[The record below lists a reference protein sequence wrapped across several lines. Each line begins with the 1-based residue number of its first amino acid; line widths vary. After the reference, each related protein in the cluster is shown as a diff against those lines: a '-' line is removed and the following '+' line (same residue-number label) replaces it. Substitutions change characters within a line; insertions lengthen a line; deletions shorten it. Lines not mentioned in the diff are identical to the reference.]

1 MNELLD
7 RVLGRRTAPAWWV
20 AALVATVVGLTLSA
34 TTRQLPGTEALMI
47 EDGVDAVA
55 VLALGTLG
63 VVLLRRGVAAGL
75 GRALVLIAVLAGAVW
90 LCGGLG
96 DTLAEGADPSAVA
109 RLLTLVASALF
120 IPEFVLLFAG
130 PLLLFPTGRLP
141 SPRWRGVVV
150 SAATGVCLAMMSM
163 LLAPG
168 YVDDDVPARGSNPL
182 GVEALDGVTDML
194 EVTGLVLVLGSVLMA
209 VAAVVVRL
217 VRYRGARRRQ
227 MWWFLSGIAPL
238 VVGLAFD
245 PGSSPAAQTVAA
257 LVIFGALL
265 GGMGWAL
272 LGTPARAVHDEET
285 ETLRVSRPTRLP
297 APSATDT

>member
-1 MNELLD
+1 MTGLMD
-7 RVLGRRTAPAWWV
+7 RLLGRQTALVWWI
-20 AALVATVVGLTLSA
+20 AALVATAVGITLSA

-55 VLALGTLG
+55 VLALGALG

-75 GRALVLIAVLAGAVW
+75 GRALVLIAVLAGTVW

-96 DTLAEGADPSAVA
+96 DTLAGGADPSAVA

-182 GVEALDGVTDML
+182 GVEALDGVTDVL
-194 EVTGLVLVLGSVLMA
+194 QAAGLVLVLGSLLLAAAA
-209 VAAVVVRL
+209 VAVRL

-227 MWWFLSGIAPL
+227 MWWFLGAIAPL
-238 VVGLAFD
+238 AVGLATD
-245 PGSSPAAQTVAA
+245 PGSSPVAQTIAA

-285 ETLRVSRPTRLP
+285 ETLQISRPTRSP

>member
-1 MNELLD
+1 MNEPLD

-20 AALVATVVGLTLSA
+20 AALVATVVGLTLSVSA
-34 TTRQLPGTEALMI
+34 EQLPGTEAPWI

-55 VLALGTLG
+55 GLAIGALG

-75 GRALVLIAVLAGAVW
+75 GRALVLTTALVGAVR
-90 LCGGLG
+90 LCGGLA
-96 DTLAEGADPSAVA
+96 DTLAGGADPSAVA
-109 RLLTLVASALF
+109 RLLTLAASVLF
-120 IPEFVLLFAG
+120 IPEFVLLFAA

-141 SPRWRGVVV
+141 SPRWRWVVG
-150 SAATGVCLAMMSM
+150 STATGVGLVVCSI
-163 LLAPG
+163 LLGPG
-168 YVDDDVPARGSNPL
+168 YVDDDVPAWGTNPL
-182 GVEALDGVTDML
+182 GVEALDGVTDMIAAA
-194 EVTGLVLVLGSVLMA
+194 GLVLVLASLLMG
-209 VAAVVVRL
+209 VAAVPVRL
-217 VRYRGARRRQ
+217 VRYQGARRRQ
-227 MWWFLSGIAPL
+227 MWWFLGAIAPL
-238 VVGLAFD
+238 VLGLAFD

-285 ETLRVSRPTRLP
+285 ETLRVSRPTRFP

>member
-1 MNELLD
+1 
-7 RVLGRRTAPAWWV
+7 
-20 AALVATVVGLTLSA
+20 
-34 TTRQLPGTEALMI
+34 
-47 EDGVDAVA
+47 
-55 VLALGTLG
+55 
-63 VVLLRRGVAAGL
+63 
-75 GRALVLIAVLAGAVW
+75 
-90 LCGGLG
+90 
-96 DTLAEGADPSAVA
+96 VA

-141 SPRWRGVVV
+141 SPRWRWVVV
-150 SAATGVCLAMMSM
+150 SAATGVGLAMMSM

-194 EVTGLVLVLGSVLMA
+194 EVAGLVLVLGSVLMA

-285 ETLRVSRPTRLP
+285 ETLRVSRPTRFQHRAPPTPDPARGSVRVAGWAWTAPRQHGDPAATLLP
-297 APSATDT
+297 WDSLSPGRSAGALAVGWIADVSTGARRQRAAAQRSPARRSGPSLA

>member
-20 AALVATVVGLTLSA
+20 AALVATVAGLTLSA
-34 TTRQLPGTEALMI
+34 TTRHLPGTEALTI

-55 VLALGTLG
+55 VLALGALG

-75 GRALVLIAVLAGAVW
+75 GRALVLIAVLAGTVW

-96 DTLAEGADPSAVA
+96 DTLAGGADPSAVA

-141 SPRWRGVVV
+141 SSRWRWVGV
-150 SAATGVCLAMMSM
+150 SAATGVGLAMMSM

-168 YVDDDVPARGSNPL
+168 YVDDDVPARGNNPL

-194 EVTGLVLVLGSVLMA
+194 EVAGLVLVLGSVLMA

-227 MWWFLSGIAPL
+227 MWWFLGAIGPL

-272 LGTPARAVHDEET
+272 LGPPARAVHDEET
-285 ETLRVSRPTRLP
+285 ETLRVSRPTRFP